1 MNSQTSV
8 LRALSPSSSKCSNS
22 ISSMRSPL
30 ICRTSRTRPPEMCL
44 RKSIHSIGGSSGLTF
59 FSRVMWA
66 RAQPALAESNSS

>member
-22 ISSMRSPL
+22 TSSMRSPL

-44 RKSIHSIGGSSGLTF
+44 RKSMHSIGGSSGLTF

-66 RAQPALAESNSS
+66 RAQPALAESKSS